1 MIAKFLD
8 DNKPK
13 TWTVSNFID
22 LIQFHLICQMLAKF
36 FGVEFERT
44 VSKFWKRKKKN
55 CVVSTYFIKRGSWY
69 TCCFSYLNLLFFVC
83 LFFSVGVWETEWLL
97 LRSCSFWNCGLGV
110 TVPPVVTSK
119 PQFQNTFSATA
130 TLFPICY
137 LSQLKHLDMKAI
149 VLGKHVRRT
158 SFIKPKRSTL
168 CRRMNK
174 RDEQ

>member
-1 MIAKFLD
+1 MNYFKLHRSYSISFNL
-8 DNKPK
+8 
-13 TWTVSNFID
+13 SNAGE
-22 LIQFHLICQMLAKF
+22 M
-36 FGVEFERT
+36 
-44 VSKFWKRKKKN
+44 FWGWIRKDHIEVLKKEKKN

-149 VLGKHVRRT
+149 VLGKHLRRT
-158 SFIKPKRSTL
+158 SFIKPKPSTL
-168 CRRMNK
+168 CRWTNLTNNNHCVIFIFFSVYFS
-174 RDEQ
+174 